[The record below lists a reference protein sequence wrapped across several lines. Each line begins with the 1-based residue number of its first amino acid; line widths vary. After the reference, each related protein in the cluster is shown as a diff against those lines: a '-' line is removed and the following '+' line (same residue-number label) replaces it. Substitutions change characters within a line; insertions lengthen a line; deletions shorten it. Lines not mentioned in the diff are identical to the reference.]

1 MINAIVKMHKTS
13 HSRRVV
19 REDESYFRD
28 RDIKHHNVLCSENAN
43 SLNLGRE
50 EEEDKRKKIPTV

>member
-1 MINAIVKMHKTS
+1 MYKIFY
-13 HSRRVV
+13 SRRVV

-28 RDIKHHNVLCSENAN
+28 RDIKYYNVLCLENVN

-50 EEEDKRKKIPTV
+50 EEEDKRKKILIV